1 MEIKRTGIC
10 THCGKLVFYDSTLSH
25 KCHICNTNLEILP
38 NINWEII
45 RHETTKEQDKYRLAY
60 QPKYKYNQSAWTHRE
75 HIDLTY
81 EMSGSLCPDGFD
93 RTYQEGVVLPEC
105 PYCHGYY
112 TKKISTGSRML
123 SVGLFGLGSKKV
135 GKQWHCCLCNSDF

>member
-1 MEIKRTGIC
+1 MEKERVGIC
-10 THCGKLVFYDSTLSH
+10 KFCGNIAYYDGNLSH
-25 KCHICNTNLEILP
+25 TCIICKTNLDILP
-38 NINWEII
+38 DIEWEDIAAK
-45 RHETTKEQDKYRLAY
+45 TTKEKDKYRLEY
-60 QPKYKYNQSAWTHRE
+60 QPKQKYNQSAWIHRE
-75 HIDLTY
+75 HINLTY
-81 EMSGSLCPDGFD
+81 EMSGSICPDGFD